1 MKRLLSFFMILVLI
15 FSLSACG
22 KKEEKKSENS
32 VDIEYY
38 AKLGKIPE
46 SDYSLGE
53 DVEKVKEELSSKAQ
67 AAEDHNVVYSVMEGE
82 NNVLID
88 NGDICYYYKKANPQ
102 DGVSYIVNYDTAFGF
117 ENGTVIIQI
126 KEALKDYKYIEEA
139 MTEDNAFFMFDINGG
154 SVIKCDFGEN
164 TVLFAFKDN
173 ALCATAIYVTN
184 VW

>member
-1 MKRLLSFFMILVLI
+1 MKRLLSFFMISVLI
-15 FSLSACG
+15 FTLSACG
-22 KKEEKKSENS
+22 KKEEKKGDNS

-38 AKLGKIPE
+38 AESGQIPE
-46 SDYSLGE
+46 CDYSLGE
-53 DVEKVKEELSSKAQ
+53 DVEKVKDELSSKAQ

-88 NGDICYYYKKANPQ
+88 NGDVSYYYKKADPQ
-102 DGVSYIVNYDTAFGF
+102 SGVSYIVNYDTAFGF

-126 KEALKDYKYIEEA
+126 KDALKDYKYTEEA
-139 MTEDNAFFMFDINGG
+139 MTEDNAFFMFDITEG
-154 SVIKCDFGEN
+154 SIIKCNFGEN

-173 ALCATAIYVTN
+173 ALCATAVYVTN